1 MIPMPEER
9 EEMYPTDFNPIFSLQ
24 FMISM
29 PDEVEEMYP
38 ANLNNILPRAIYD
51 PDAGGVEGK

>member
-1 MIPMPEER
+1 
-9 EEMYPTDFNPIFSLQ
+9 MYPTDFNPIFSLQ
-24 FMISM
+24 FMILM

-51 PDAGGVEGK
+51 PDAGGGEGK